1 MEKFKNLEKIAE
13 GTFGIVYK
21 ANENEEVV
29 AIKEMKAKYTNW
41 EECKSLR
48 EVKSLINLKHENIV
62 KLKEL
67 NLEKDTLYLVFE
79 FMEKNLY
86 DLMSVL
92 IKKNRKFSEAQ
103 IKYIAYQTLNGIAYM
118 HRYGFFHRDMKPENL
133 LVKGESIKI
142 ADFGLAREIRS
153 LPPYTDYVST
163 RWYRAP
169 ECLLKASNYNSPID
183 IWALG
188 AIMAELYSLKP
199 LFPGTS
205 EKDQLF
211 KICSIIGSPVNQW
224 GEAINLAKKIEF
236 KFPNV
241 NGAGLKAS
249 CPEASP
255 EAIEVMTEML
265 KWDPNK
271 RATASKLLT
280 FAFFSQVNINT
291 KISMIINDSSN
302 EGYYNNSSVY
312 SNEQSS
318 KKTITKQEDSD
329 IDKSILKCLF
339 I

>member
-1 MEKFKNLEKIAE
+1 MEKFKIIEKIAE

-21 ANENEEVV
+21 ALENDELV

-62 KLKEL
+62 KLKEV
-67 NLEKDTLYLVFE
+67 NMEKDKLFLIFE
-79 FMEKNLY
+79 FMDKNLY

-92 IKKNRKFSEAQ
+92 IKKNKKLPESQ
-103 IKYIAYQTLNGIAYM
+103 IKYIIYQTLNGIAYM

-133 LVKGESIKI
+133 LVKGESVKI

-183 IWALG
+183 IWAIG
-188 AIMAELYSLKP
+188 AIMTELYTLKP

-205 EKDQLF
+205 EKDQLI
-211 KICSIIGSPVNQW
+211 KICSIIGSPMNQW
-224 GEAINLAKKIEF
+224 ADAINLAKKIEF

-241 NGAGLKAS
+241 NGIGLKAS
-249 CPEASP
+249 IPDASP
-255 EAIEVMTEML
+255 EAIELITEML
-265 KWDPNK
+265 RWDPNK
-271 RATASKLLT
+271 RPTTSKLLS
-280 FAFFSQVNINT
+280 FPFFSKINLNT
-291 KISMIINDSSN
+291 KISMILNETN
-302 EGYYNNSSVY
+302 EGQYNNSSMNPY
-312 SNEQSS
+312 SNDINIKKSS
-318 KKTITKQEDSD
+318 VNQADDSE
-329 IDKSILKCLF
+329 IDKCRYHLK
-339 I
+339 